1 MGKVLVVIKI
11 TIFNIYLDY
20 LKNLIL
26 KKLKIMEK
34 TINFISEI

>member
-1 MGKVLVVIKI
+1 MGKVLVVI